1 MGETGVLF
9 SGSQLCTF
17 NDDYRSQLLADC
29 CTAQCVLSRIKPL
42 LPSSRMKTAGRDR
55 PPLRAAAGHA
65 AGLPDNVTLLRPE
78 TTRSRGCH
86 VQLGCLCF
94 LLRPSWRRAPA
105 QAEARHEQRALQR
118 AFAERS
124 EVPSAPLRKE
134 TESCTGSLPGS
145 TTAPGGFFCH
155 SLLLLLSFPLSFP
168 PKFPSLTTSQPVGW
182 DDLT

>member
-94 LLRPSWRRAPA
+94 LLRPSWRRAPV
-105 QAEARHEQRALQR
+105 QAGARHEQRALQR

-124 EVPSAPLRKE
+124 EVPSAPLRKG
-134 TESCTGSLPGS
+134 TEFSARLYNSSRWLFLSLS
-145 TTAPGGFFCH
+145 SLA
-155 SLLLLLSFPLSFP
+155 SLLSSFLSSQIPIFNYLS
-168 PKFPSLTTSQPVGW
+168 THWMG
-182 DDLT
+182 